1 VSSDAARRVG
11 RGTAVNWVAWILAR
25 ALALGTLVLL
35 TRALGAGE
43 LGALLAALA
52 AGVLGAALAAGGL
65 PDATARQAA
74 AAESPHTGF
83 GRGDLRR
90 ALARFALV
98 LPLVLAAVIAITVE
112 AGDGFSLSQV
122 AAAVTLAVTQGITTI
137 MASVFRARGQA
148 GRFALATNLGSSAGR
163 AVIALLAFVLTWDG
177 GLVLWAFAAVNTGV
191 AAITSREAVRGLPDT
206 ATSVP
211 GEGALHLGGVV
222 WSLLGNADVVTVGL
236 LLGAGPAGTYSV
248 SLRVAE
254 FSAQFVVAI
263 SLFYMPEA
271 TRLMVGGSRDALLA
285 VYRAACRWSA
295 ITTLVVAG
303 IGFVT
308 APELGEL
315 IYPDDASTVG
325 TLLRILFAGFAVQG
339 ALGVSYSTLV
349 AIGAY
354 RSIRTAA
361 VVSLPLI
368 VVGTV
373 AFTQAWELSGAAW
386 ATLIAYTVLNVT
398 WMAQV
403 TAHLGTTPFD
413 GRYRRGL
420 LACAGSWLVVAAADR
435 ALEPAG
441 AVVTVL
447 AAGTAGLAAAAAL
460 LLAARV
466 LGPTEVALLRR
477 MLRLPGSS
485 GRRRRA
491 APPASRG

>member
-11 RGTAVNWVAWILAR
+11 RGTAVNWIAWILAR

-74 AAESPHTGF
+74 AAESPQEGF

-90 ALARFALV
+90 ALARFAAV

-112 AGDGFSLSQV
+112 AGDGFALSHV
-122 AAAVTLAVTQGITTI
+122 LAAVVLAVTQGVTTI

-163 AVIALLAFVLTWDG
+163 AVIALLAFLLTWDG
-177 GLVLWAFAAVNTGV
+177 GLVLWAFAAVNTAV
-191 AAITSREAVRGLPDT
+191 AAVTWQEAVRGLPNT
-206 ATSVP
+206 ASRVD

-271 TRLMVGGSRDALLA
+271 TRLAVASSREALLA

-303 IGFVT
+303 IGFAT

-325 TLLRILFAGFAVQG
+325 VLLRILFAGFAVQG

-354 RSIRTAA
+354 RSIRAAA

-368 VVGTV
+368 VAGTV
-373 AFTQAWELSGAAW
+373 ALTAAWELRGAAW
-386 ATLIAYTVLNVT
+386 ATLIAYVLLNGT
-398 WMAQV
+398 WVAQV
-403 TAHLGTTPFD
+403 AAQLGTTPFD
-413 GRYRRGL
+413 ARYARGL
-420 LACAGSWLVVAAADR
+420 LACAGSWLAVLGAER
-435 ALEPAG
+435 ALDSAG
-441 AVVTVL
+441 PVVTVSVVG
-447 AAGTAGLAAAAAL
+447 AVGVATAAAL

-466 LGPTEVALLRR
+466 LGPTEMDMLRR
-477 MLRLPGSS
+477 LLRLPASS